1 MFLYYAINGH
11 SVMESSLTFGIPPA
25 TLKSKILRTRRKLAH
40 GLQHSL
46 GKAYAPS
53 TEEKSVH
60 AAQC

>member
-1 MFLYYAINGH
+1 
-11 SVMESSLTFGIPPA
+11 MESSLTFGIPPA